1 MHETSFSVN
10 YNNEQALHKMKNKK
24 IMKVNAQRKTIGPAT
39 YDQDQEKFHQHKE
52 KQACLKEFMEK
63 MDDLFEEVRMDI
75 ETEDKW
81 TQDIGHTFMTLYGI
95 SDKEFSEEIDKNL
108 LRLAATQ
115 YPNSRNIL
123 IHDID
128 KLTMESE
135 NDWKTFSRERKEE
148 LQQFQDSLVYN
159 QVIKNNFPHAWKQ
172 IYEHMNAF
180 CDTL

>member
-1 MHETSFSVN
+1 
-10 YNNEQALHKMKNKK
+10 
-24 IMKVNAQRKTIGPAT
+24 
-39 YDQDQEKFHQHKE
+39 
-52 KQACLKEFMEK
+52 
-63 MDDLFEEVRMDI
+63 MDI

-159 QVIKNNFPHAWKQ
+159 QLMKSNFTRPKKQ
-172 IYEHMNAF
+172 IH
-180 CDTL
+180 